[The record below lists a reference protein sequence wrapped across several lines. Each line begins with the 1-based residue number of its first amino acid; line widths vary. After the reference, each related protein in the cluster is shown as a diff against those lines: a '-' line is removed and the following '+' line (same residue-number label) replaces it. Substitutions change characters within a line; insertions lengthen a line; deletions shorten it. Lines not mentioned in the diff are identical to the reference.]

1 MLAVLVAVLP
11 LASAGHKPELAG
23 SSGLVPT
30 HIIHCH
36 GAGRGGAVRAGGHRW
51 RAELPSPGMSP
62 PVMDQEAAG
71 GWGWTLR
78 MWQLGHNSV
87 WSLVHV
93 SVLVHKCGSNATPVD
108 NASHLK

>member
-1 MLAVLVAVLP
+1 MLVAVPP
-11 LASAGHKPELAG
+11 LASAGHKPEPGWQLWPG
-23 SSGLVPT
+23 PNT
-30 HIIHCH
+30 HYPLSRG
-36 GAGRGGAVRAGGHRW
+36 GAGRGGRAGGHRW

-87 WSLVHV
+87 RYVHV
-93 SVLVHKCGSNATPVD
+93 SVLVHKCGSYATPVD
-108 NASHLK
+108 TAMHL